1 MMGAAHLALT
11 ATLLTAALGL
21 SLPST
26 PASSPAYRA
35 VHDLLAERGKLPLAV
50 LGAHLQR
57 EGIALDAPLSQF
69 VLEHDSTLRV
79 SGRPSHR
86 LVELR
91 AQGKDAALVRHVVA
105 ALSEHDRPLS
115 TAELRLRLRERRT
128 YVPGLCKLLAAHNE
142 TFATSAGGVALRGDA
157 AAADGDGAATAA
169 AAASLVR
176 LRSLGLEEATLAPFD
191 GGAVG
196 SAVLIDL
203 DNAAAALEDAV
214 ARAAADE
221 TALVLAFCS
230 PSHNPRVAAAAADQM
245 RALRDAG
252 RLRLLVPEAAAKNAA
267 DFVMA
272 FWAGRLHAALP
283 HGAAIELVSSDGP
296 LATTVGDTLR
306 ADGRR
311 DGRRDGGAPRA
322 ARAASPRMQLSSGF
336 TFDDGEQVLISAQ
349 RPLGLTLEEGDAG
362 GCAVAE
368 LADDGSAARA
378 GARVGDLLLAV
389 NNQDTSGATI
399 EQVMERIANAPRVVN
414 LRFQRPRR

>member
-1 MMGAAHLALT
+1 MRASHLIT

-26 PASSPAYRA
+26 PAPSPAYRA

-69 VLEHDSTLRV
+69 VLEHESTLRV

-142 TFATSAGGVALRGDA
+142 TFATSAGGVALRGAA

-296 LATTVGDTLR
+296 LATTVGDALR
-306 ADGRR
+306 ADGRRR
-311 DGRRDGGAPRA
+311 DGRRDGGAPRG

>member
-26 PASSPAYRA
+26 PAPSPAYRA

-69 VLEHDSTLRV
+69 VLEHESTLRV
-79 SGRPSHR
+79 SGRPSTGR
-86 LVELR
+86 LLR

-105 ALSEHDRPLS
+105 ALSEHDRPLDG
-115 TAELRLRLRERRT
+115 ELRLRLRERHVCARPVRCWRRT
-128 YVPGLCKLLAAHNE
+128 TRRSPRRPAAWRCA
-142 TFATSAGGVALRGDA
+142 ATLPPPTATAPPPPRPLPRRA
-157 AAADGDGAATAA
+157 AAP
-169 AAASLVR
+169 
-176 LRSLGLEEATLAPFD
+176 LGVERATLAPFD

-221 TALVLAFCS
+221 TTLVLAFCS

-306 ADGRR
+306 ADGAGATAARR
-311 DGRRDGGAPRA
+311 APRG
-322 ARAASPRMQLSSGF
+322 RHR
-336 TFDDGEQVLISAQ
+336 
-349 RPLGLTLEEGDAG
+349 R
-362 GCAVAE
+362 GC
-368 LADDGSAARA
+368 S
-378 GARVGDLLLAV
+378 
-389 NNQDTSGATI
+389 
-399 EQVMERIANAPRVVN
+399 
-414 LRFQRPRR
+414 